1 METGSDIARSGLG
14 QDRPGTE
21 FYSFEYVDEEG
32 DLCVR
37 HAFMTVAEVQEAIRR
52 LGPGAKAYRLSGSAR
67 QGVPSRDVGQ
77 ELVFPDRG
85 DE

>member
-1 METGSDIARSGLG
+1 MNEGRDIMRPGLG
-14 QDRPGTE
+14 EDRPGTE
-21 FYSFEYVDEEG
+21 FYSFEYVDDEG

-37 HAFMTVAEVQEAIRR
+37 HAFMTVGEVAEALRR
-52 LGPGAKAYRLSGSAR
+52 LGPGAKAYRLSGSD
-67 QGVPSRDVGQ
+67 VPSGDVGQ